1 MRRTTSWQDL
11 LQPGDAVDFFS
22 RRSFPVFDPATAAYH
37 GGNAL
42 WLAELSRIV
51 YRRDIEE
58 NAAPPQPTRTSILA
72 RAGFQQRGFFVSRK
86 TDTQAMLIESVAPPV
101 FAALVFR
108 GTEQRIKDFVTDLEL
123 GAPHLSEV
131 TPHVHEGFREAL
143 DSIWEEVNTALSAL
157 QSPVFY
163 TGHSLGAA
171 LATLAAARRPPQAV
185 YTFGSPRVGN
195 EAFAASLRD
204 VPVYRVV
211 DDEDVV
217 TTLPPKALLFKH
229 AGEVHL
235 LSDPHADSTLGP
247 IDRIRRRFLGP
258 PKPLADHA
266 PINYVDRI
274 GLAG

>member
-1 MRRTTSWQDL
+1 MGKTTSWHDL
-11 LQPGDAVDFFS
+11 LHPGDAKDFFL
-22 RRSFPVFDPATAAYH
+22 RQPFPSFDPAATAYN

-58 NAAPPQPTRTSILA
+58 NVDLKPTRTNLLA
-72 RAGFQQRGFFVSRK
+72 QAGFTQRAFFVSQE
-86 TDTQAMLIESVAPPV
+86 TDTQAMLVESVAQPV

-108 GTEQRIKDFVTDLEL
+108 GTEQKIKDFVTDLEIGHPPL
-123 GAPHLSEV
+123 AEGIPE
-131 TPHVHEGFREAL
+131 VHEGFEEAL
-143 DSIWEEVNTALSAL
+143 DSIWQEVDAALSAIAC
-157 QSPVFY
+157 PVFF

-171 LATLAAARRPPQAV
+171 LATLAATRCLPKAV

-195 EAFAASLRD
+195 DAFTTSLRN

-211 DDEDVV
+211 DDQDVV
-217 TTLPPKALLFKH
+217 TTLPPKALGFRH
-229 AGEVHL
+229 AGEATVL
-235 LSDPHADSTLGP
+235 TDPHVNSLHGL
-247 IDRIRRRFLGP
+247 IGWLRRLFKP

-274 GLAG
+274 S

>member
-1 MRRTTSWQDL
+1 MRKTTSWQDL
-11 LQPGDAVDFFS
+11 LRPGDALDFFS
-22 RRSFPVFDPATAAYH
+22 RSTFPAFDPAAAAYH

-51 YRRDIEE
+51 YRRDVEE

-72 RAGFQQRGFFVSRK
+72 RAGFRQRGFFVSRK

-108 GTEQRIKDFVTDLEL
+108 GTEQRIKDFITDLEL
-123 GAPHLSEV
+123 GAPHLAEV
-131 TPHVHEGFREAL
+131 TPHVHEGFEEAL
-143 DSIWEEVNTALSAL
+143 DSVWEEVDVALSTL
-157 QSPVFY
+157 ECPVFY

-211 DDEDVV
+211 DDDDVV
-217 TTLPPKALLFKH
+217 TTLPPKALGFKH
-229 AGEVHL
+229 AGEAQV
-235 LSDPHADSTLGP
+235 LSDPQIDSSRGL
-247 IDRIRRRFLGP
+247 IDRIRRFFGP